1 MITVSIDPASGQVV
15 MFTLPRDTV
24 DVPVPAGSP
33 RNVFG
38 SVYSKKIN
46 SFFVAAR
53 GSSTAFPGAR
63 ATRGY
68 TGLKAILG
76 NLYGLD
82 IKYYVEVNFA
92 GFRDVVDALGGVTV
106 NVQVPVLDDNF
117 PTAAGRRERLFVP
130 AGMQHMTG
138 REALEY
144 ARSRKSTS
152 DFERSARQ
160 QRIIVSLRQQ
170 MDIGSILRNINPL
183 AEAVG
188 HSIRTDIP
196 RELVPQLLGLA
207 DKVDTRSIRSV
218 IFTPP
223 FYQSECLNCPPR
235 GYIIQPRVA
244 RIRQAIADA
253 FNIDPAFA
261 EKRDAL
267 TDEGAELW
275 VLNGSGKT
283 GEAARLSEYLS
294 YLGMAATAP
303 IQKPDVSKPPTTIVR
318 AYNGAETTYPLT
330 LVALQEVFGVT
341 VTPVTDP
348 NVRVNFVI
356 ITGTGTPQLTPPPAP

>member
-1 MITVSIDPASGQVV
+1 
-15 MFTLPRDTV
+15 
-24 DVPVPAGSP
+24 
-33 RNVFG
+33 
-38 SVYSKKIN
+38 
-46 SFFVAAR
+46 
-53 GSSTAFPGAR
+53 
-63 ATRGY
+63 
-68 TGLKAILG
+68 
-76 NLYGLD
+76 
-82 IKYYVEVNFA
+82 
-92 GFRDVVDALGGVTV
+92 
-106 NVQVPVLDDNF
+106 VQVPVLDDNF